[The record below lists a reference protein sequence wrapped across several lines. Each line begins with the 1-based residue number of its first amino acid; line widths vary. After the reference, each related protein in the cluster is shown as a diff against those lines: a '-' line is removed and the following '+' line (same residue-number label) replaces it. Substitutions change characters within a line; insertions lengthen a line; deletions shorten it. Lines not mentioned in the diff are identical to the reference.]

1 MQKNPDWSD
10 AENRTADARDPG
22 DATDVVELE
31 RRVGQ
36 FLRELA
42 HELGNLAFP
51 LQMILDLQGRS
62 RPLGPEELHA
72 ALHGHMSELLALTRR
87 FQRIGRCISGRI
99 EPQFDS
105 ARVADIVHG
114 AVHECR
120 PALDKRRHTLNLE
133 FSDAVTTIRAD
144 PELLQQALLELL
156 DNAARFS
163 TAGGRIDVVVERR
176 GRSAEFQVRDSGP
189 GFPPELRSHVF
200 GLFVH
205 GGPKLDF
212 SAGRLGCGL
221 TLVQRIAAAH
231 GGSAGIRRSEPDGS
245 ELVVCVPAE

>member
-1 MQKNPDWSD
+1 MQKNPDRSD
-10 AENRTADARDPG
+10 AEHRAADAQEQG
-22 DATDVVELE
+22 DTTDVVELE

-51 LQMILDLQGRS
+51 LQMILDLQSRS
-62 RPLGPEELHA
+62 RPLSPEELHT
-72 ALHGHMSELLALTRR
+72 ALHGHMLELLALTRR
-87 FQRIGRCISGRI
+87 FQRIGRCISGCI
-99 EPQFDS
+99 EPQFDA

-120 PALDKRRHTLNLE
+120 HALDERRHTLHQELSE
-133 FSDAVTTIRAD
+133 AVTTVRAD
-144 PELLQQALLELL
+144 PELLQQALSELL

-163 TAGGRIDVVVERR
+163 SAGGRIDVVVERR
-176 GRSAEFQVRDSGP
+176 GRSVEFLVRDSGP
-189 GFPPELRSHVF
+189 GFPPELRPHVF
-200 GLFVH
+200 GLFAH

-231 GGSAGIRRSEPDGS
+231 GGSAGIRRSEADGS